1 MTTYRNLWAT
11 LKRASATFLLSAG
24 VSACAAA
31 ENSWKE
37 EVLLHDGSSIP
48 VERSQTYGGRSE
60 VGQAPPIRELRLS
73 FELPGNS
80 KTISWTSEYGEEL
93 GRTNLKL
100 LALHVLGDVPY
111 LVTVPNLCLSYN
123 KWGRPNPPYVV
134 FKHDG
139 SNWNRIDLKE
149 LPPDFKTNNLM
160 IDTLGEKTIIAS
172 QPFISAALVKSLNGR
187 LEQPEYRS
195 ILRDPLPQA
204 YVNEMCEERVLYKG
218 YWVLPNDPVARKLID
233 QKRP

>member
-1 MTTYRNLWAT
+1 MSEHHNLWAP
-11 LKRASATFLLSAG
+11 LKRASATLILGAT

-31 ENSWKE
+31 GNSWKE
-37 EVLLHDGSSIP
+37 EVLLHDGRSIT

-60 VGQAPPIRELRLS
+60 VGQGAPIRELRLS

-80 KTISWTSEYGEEL
+80 KTISWISEYGEEM
-93 GRTNLKL
+93 GRTNFKL

-160 IDTLGEKTIIAS
+160 IDTLGE
-172 QPFISAALVKSLNGR
+172 
-187 LEQPEYRS
+187 
-195 ILRDPLPQA
+195 
-204 YVNEMCEERVLYKG
+204 
-218 YWVLPNDPVARKLID
+218 
-233 QKRP
+233 